1 MNLIDDLLFYFKLL
15 MWMKI
20 YSVILFF
27 NQKIIRMFTNS
38 GNINLQTT
46 KIHKN
51 QLVILFD

>member
-15 MWMKI
+15 MWMEI
-20 YSVILFF
+20 YIVILFF

-51 QLVILFD
+51 ELVILFD